1 MSQIRFGIVGTGLMG
16 VEHIRNLQLLAAVD
30 GGVEVVAV
38 ADPVATSRDRAREVA
53 GDDIALYADHRAM
66 LDQADVD
73 ALVVATPNHTH
84 VDLLEDL
91 WGTGTHL
98 LIEKPLSTTPADGRR
113 MVAGAS
119 RHTGIV
125 QVAMEY
131 RFMPPVAR
139 LIAEIRRGTVGR
151 IRMLAIREHRF
162 PFLPKVGD
170 WNRFAR
176 NTGGTLVEKCCHFFD
191 LMRHIVQ
198 TEPVTVFASGGQDV
212 NHLDERYD
220 GEVPD
225 ILDNALVVVDF
236 ANGVRASLDLCMFA
250 EASRNQ
256 EEISAVGDAGKV
268 ECFIPES
275 TVRIGRR
282 QPGRVRM
289 AVDAVEEHDVPVDTR
304 LLGAGHHR
312 GATFFE
318 HRAFV
323 EAIRTGGAP
332 VVSVDD
338 GLQAVRIGAA
348 AEHSVSERRVVDMTE
363 MG

>member
-1 MSQIRFGIVGTGLMG
+1 MSHVRFGIVGTGLMG
-16 VEHIRNLQLLAAVD
+16 VEHIRNLQLLAKVD
-30 GGVEVVAV
+30 GGVQVVAV
-38 ADPVATSRDRAREVA
+38 ADPVAASRDRARDVA
-53 GDDIALYADHRAM
+53 GDDVALYTDHRAM
-66 LDQADVD
+66 LDHAEID

-84 VDLLEDL
+84 VDVLEDL

-98 LIEKPLSTTPADGRR
+98 LIEKPLATTPADCRR
-113 MVAGAS
+113 MVAGAT

-139 LIAEIRRGTVGR
+139 LIAEVRRGTVGR
-151 IRMLAIREHRF
+151 ICMLSIREHRF

-198 TEPVTVFASGGQDV
+198 DEPTTVFASGGQDV

-225 ILDNALVVVDF
+225 ILDNAFVVVDF
-236 ANGVRASLDLCMFA
+236 AKGARASLDLCMFA
-250 EASRNQ
+250 EASHNQ
-256 EEISAVGDAGKV
+256 EEISVVGDAGKV
-268 ECFIPES
+268 ECFIPDS
-275 TVRIGRR
+275 MVRVGRR

-289 AVDAVEEHDVPVDTR
+289 AVDAVEEHDVPVDAR
-304 LLGAGHHR
+304 LLGAGHHH

-323 EAIRTGGAP
+323 HAIRTGGVP

-338 GLQAVRIGAA
+338 GVQAVRIGAA
-348 AEHSVSERRVVDMTE
+348 AERSVSERRVVEMAE